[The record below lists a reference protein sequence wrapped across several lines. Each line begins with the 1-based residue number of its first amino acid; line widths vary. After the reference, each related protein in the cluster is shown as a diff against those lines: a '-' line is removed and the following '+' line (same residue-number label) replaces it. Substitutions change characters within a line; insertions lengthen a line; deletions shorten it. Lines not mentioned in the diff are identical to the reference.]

1 MSSSKLSR
9 QTAERSKQAISAS
22 QLPFPP
28 LPLHQKPG
36 KLVSIVN
43 APNLSRRLATRI
55 IEGLQGR
62 GRIVVVRGS
71 TSALVRAVDD
81 AIAAFVSPIIDRF
94 EHDPSPADQQTRE
107 AITLLASAVART
119 LFSSEHLEDVF
130 ADRAVVE
137 REVFDAATLAFVE
150 ESEADRARVIRVE
163 LDLLGYVAATAGK
176 LAAEEHVIE
185 TLERTASSLGVKLSI
200 YDPSSREAIFEPETE
215 LFTDLRLELEEAVA
229 DELSS
234 LVVQGIVTL
243 PVVERTRPLV
253 HHVSAAHRTRLSRLL
268 DRAATRT
275 LRRTGCSARWELPD
289 DRSVRVVFTPLSEQD
304 ARDVDTHVNEFAVE
318 VDAILADAGAPLVTQ
333 IIAEESSRTAAA
345 SHHNGHGTADE
356 IETAPES
363 VPEPEVVPKRA
374 PRSGVR
380 AKTSSRVAPKR
391 APAKRVAKR
400 TEATTSDKPSPR
412 KKAAAKRTTGAP
424 KKTRAAKKG

>member
-1 MSSSKLSR
+1 M
-9 QTAERSKQAISAS
+9 
-22 QLPFPP
+22 
-28 LPLHQKPG
+28 
-36 KLVSIVN
+36 N

-81 AIAAFVSPIIDRF
+81 AVAAFVSPIIERF
-94 EHDPSPADQQTRE
+94 ERDPSPTHQQTRE

-130 ADRAVVE
+130 ADRSVVE
-137 REVFDAATLAFVE
+137 REVFDATTIAFVE

-176 LAAEEHVIE
+176 LASEEQV
-185 TLERTASSLGVKLSI
+185 TQALERTATSLGVKLSS
-200 YDPSSREAIFEPETE
+200 YDVFSREAIFEPETQS
-215 LFTDLRLELEEAVA
+215 FADLRLELEEAVA

-234 LVVQGIVTL
+234 LVVQGVVTL

-253 HHVSAAHRTRLSRLL
+253 HSVSAAHRARLL
-268 DRAATRT
+268 RVIDRAATRT

-289 DRSVRVVFTPLSEQD
+289 DRCVRIVFTPLSEQD
-304 ARDVDTHVNEFAVE
+304 ARDVDTHVNEFAAE
-318 VDAILADAGAPLVTQ
+318 VDAILADAGALLVTQ
-333 IIAEESSRTAAA
+333 VMVAESSRAVAAL
-345 SHHNGHGTADE
+345 HHNGNGTAGE
-356 IETAPES
+356 SEAAPES
-363 VPEPEVVPKRA
+363 ESEPAVVPKRA
-374 PRSGVR
+374 PRPIVR
-380 AKTSSRVAPKR
+380 TKASSRVAPKR

-400 TEATTSDKPSPR
+400 AEATTTSDKPPTR
-412 KKAAAKRTTGAP
+412 KKAAVKRGTGAA
-424 KKTRAAKKG
+424 KKTRASKKG